1 MKEMMTWAGEQYEKA
16 GIGIA
21 KALKTL
27 GEIPISLH
35 CWQGGDEAGFEPG
48 APDTPGRLATPEE
61 FQQGFTR
68 AIACIPGKKRLS
80 LLSTYALP
88 IDDGYR
94 DRDALEPRQVDGWLD
109 FARETGIG
117 LDFSSTFICHP
128 LSRERLTLS
137 HPDEKIR
144 GFWVEHGRA
153 ARRIAAY
160 IADKT
165 GDTVLHNIWIPDGFR
180 QEPADRLSPRLRLR
194 DSLDAILEEKHFGV
208 VDTLESKVFCAGLE
222 CATVGSH
229 DFYLAYAM
237 GRGDVYPLL
246 DNGHFHAGEDTSDK
260 ISALLP
266 FFSHIPI
273 HLSRAVRWDSEHT
286 LVLDGELQN
295 MADAIV
301 SCGALHQAM
310 IGLDYYDPAF
320 PRAASW
326 ALAGRSAEKALL
338 RALLIPWE
346 TLKELQTEG
355 DYAQLAVR
363 WEQYRALPWQ
373 VVWDAYCEAQGVPG
387 EAEWARRFFG

>member
-1 MKEMMTWAGEQYEKA
+1 MKEMMTWAGEQYEKV
-16 GIGIA
+16 GIDIA

-61 FQQGFTR
+61 FQQGFAR

-128 LSRERLTLS
+128 LSQERLTLS

-165 GDTVLHNIWIPDGFR
+165 GDSGF
-180 QEPADRLSPRLRLR
+180 L
-194 DSLDAILEEKHFGV
+194 G
-208 VDTLESKVFCAGLE
+208 
-222 CATVGSH
+222 
-229 DFYLAYAM
+229 
-237 GRGDVYPLL
+237 
-246 DNGHFHAGEDTSDK
+246 
-260 ISALLP
+260 
-266 FFSHIPI
+266 
-273 HLSRAVRWDSEHT
+273 
-286 LVLDGELQN
+286 
-295 MADAIV
+295 
-301 SCGALHQAM
+301 SCGAQRRKGVAPGSSDPLGNPQGIAGGG
-310 IGLDYYDPAF
+310 GLCAAG
-320 PRAASW
+320 RAAGAIPRS
-326 ALAGRSAEKALL
+326 ALAGRLGCLL
-338 RALLIPWE
+338 R
-346 TLKELQTEG
+346 G
-355 DYAQLAVR
+355 
-363 WEQYRALPWQ
+363 
-373 VVWDAYCEAQGVPG
+373 
-387 EAEWARRFFG
+387 ARRSGRSGMGGEIFRIGQKAGGRRKKTRDAAFLSRLD